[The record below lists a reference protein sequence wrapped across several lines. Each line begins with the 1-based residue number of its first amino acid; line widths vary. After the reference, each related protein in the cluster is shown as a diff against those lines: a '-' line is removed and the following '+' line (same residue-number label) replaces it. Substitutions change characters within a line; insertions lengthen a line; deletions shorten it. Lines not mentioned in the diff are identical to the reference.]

1 MAIKDLKKKWQEFN
15 WRETNWREIG
25 KTLPARA
32 AAVGR
37 SPLWQRRAAW
47 AVGSLVV
54 LWVVAY
60 AAVPPILK
68 SQLEKIASEK
78 LGRQVTVGEVDF
90 KPWSLELT
98 LRDLAIARAG
108 PVGGASAASPQAT
121 PQFSVKR
128 LYIDAE
134 LESLL
139 RLAPVAD
146 AVQVDEPI
154 AFLTHQ
160 GEGRYDIDD
169 ILERFKTPADAPAG
183 DPPKFAVYNI
193 VVSGGR
199 MDFTDQSVGKTHE
212 LRELGLS
219 VPFLSN
225 LKSQRE
231 VKTSPHLAFKLNGS
245 SFDTAAEG
253 TPFAQT
259 HKTDATFTL
268 RGFDLNPYLA
278 YWPASLPFRLQSAVL
293 HANAKVAFEQT
304 PATVVRISGTVTAEK
319 IRVLAAQTVGQS
331 PAVAPARAAKP
342 GASGKRA
349 ADGEAQPPARADLL
363 AFERLQITMDDVRP
377 LEQFVKLSAVELT
390 APTLSLARDR
400 AGRLNLLSPAPD
412 AIKKGAGGAQPERA
426 TGQNSSDIQ
435 AQAPAG
441 AASAGAPAS
450 APSTKTT
457 PSSAPWKVQIARV
470 AVRAG
475 RMNWLDESLASPAD
489 IRLAGLTL
497 DASGIAMP
505 FAANAPLRFNGSLG
519 LEPAAIAP
527 APAPAKTGA
536 KQPAKTSASSAAST
550 AQAIATPALLTFS
563 GTATDQAAQATA
575 TVAAWPLGMAAKYVG
590 QFLLPALNGQ
600 LDAQL
605 GVNWQAPSGDKP
617 QQLQVTA
624 PQLAVSDI
632 LLAQG
637 KVSLVSVKRVE
648 LAQVDID
655 VTGQSFKAAKMQLD
669 QPKAKV
675 DRDTDKRWMYQRW
688 MASPGTATPAPPP
701 TDAATRAAAP
711 SWAVAIADV
720 QLDGGA
726 MSFSDQS
733 GSKPVAFEVTAA
745 KAQLG
750 GLVLDDRPDAKAQ
763 AAKPMPL
770 TASLRLATGRFEPG
784 KVDFNGNLGL
794 SPVQAQGRLV
804 VDRLPVQAFEP
815 YLADVL
821 NIELLRADASFK
833 GRVSYRQT
841 PAGPQA
847 QVAGDVSLEEF
858 RANTLAPSEDLL
870 AWKALN
876 LRGLNVA
883 LDPAKATRVDV
894 RETVLTDF
902 FARVII
908 LPDGRIN
915 LQNLVKPG
923 KDAVAASAEGG
934 TATLALSPSSASS
947 SPQASSATETIAS
960 GAQPLRSS
968 GPKGSKFVSAAPV
981 SPTAPAAA
989 AGGSPP
995 PIVNFGPISLING
1008 KVLFSDRFVKPNY
1021 SADLSDLTGKLSA
1034 FSSVAPTVPGTT
1046 ATVPNMADLELRGR
1060 AEGTASLEILGKL
1073 NPLAKPLALD
1083 IKGKVRDLE
1092 LPPLSPY
1099 SVKYSGYGINRG
1111 KLSVDVGYVVQP
1123 DGRLTATNKVILN
1136 QLSFGDKVEGSTAS
1150 LPVKLAVALLA
1161 DRNGVIDIDLPIS
1174 GSLNDPQFSL
1184 GPIIVKVILN
1194 VIVKAITAP
1203 FSLLANALGG
1213 GGEELSTVGFAAGS
1227 AELGPEAKAGLDKVA
1242 KALVDRP
1249 SLRLTVVGT
1258 SSVDAERDG
1267 FKRERLDAL
1276 VRAEKRRATAKEGGT
1291 ATAAVSI
1298 SPAEYPALLKE
1309 VYKRAD
1315 MPKPRNLVGLAKDL
1329 PVPEMEKLLLA
1340 DIKVN
1345 DDAMRE
1351 LAVQRG
1357 VAVKDYLASRDL
1369 PPERLFL
1376 GAAKAVPP
1384 EAKWTPRAELN
1395 LAMP

>member
-1 MAIKDLKKKWQEFN
+1 MAINDLKNK
-15 WRETNWREIG
+15 WREIEWRNLT

-32 AAVGR
+32 AGVAR
-37 SPLWQRRAAW
+37 SPLWRRRAAW
-47 AVGSLVV
+47 ALGALLLVWA
-54 LWVVAY
+54 LAY
-60 AAVPPILK
+60 AAVPSLLK

-78 LGRQVTVGEVDF
+78 LGRQVTVGAVDF

-98 LRDLAIARAG
+98 LRDLAVARPGPAG
-108 PVGGASAASPQAT
+108 APQGR
-121 PQFSVKR
+121 PQLAVKR
-128 LYIDAE
+128 IYIDAE

-146 AVQVDEPI
+146 AVVVEEPV

-169 ILERFKTPADAPAG
+169 ILERLKTPEGQPAG
-183 DPPKFAVYNI
+183 DPPRFAVYNI

-199 MDFTDQSVGKTHE
+199 MDFVDRSVGKTHE
-212 LRELGLS
+212 LRELNLS

-231 VKTSPHLAFKLNGS
+231 IKTSPHLAFKLNGS

-268 RGFDLNPYLA
+268 RGLDLNPYLA

-293 HANAKVAFEQT
+293 HADAKVAFEQT
-304 PATVVRISGTVTAEK
+304 PATVVRISGTMTADK
-319 IRVLAAQTVGQS
+319 VRLQVAGQ
-331 PAVAPARAAKP
+331 APAAVPVQPSSRPPA
-342 GASGKRA
+342 GKRGDA
-349 ADGEAQPPARADLL
+349 PPAARPDLL
-363 AFERLQITMDDVRP
+363 VFDRLQVTMDDVRP

-390 APTLSLARDR
+390 APTLSIARDR
-400 AGRLNLLSPAPD
+400 AGRLNLLPPATTAATKSEASSPNSAK
-412 AIKKGAGGAQPERA
+412 AA
-426 TGQNSSDIQ
+426 TGASSS
-435 AQAPAG
+435 P
-441 AASAGAPAS
+441 
-450 APSTKTT
+450 T
-457 PSSAPWKVQIARV
+457 PSAKASPPTPWKVQVARV
-470 AVRAG
+470 ALRAG
-475 RMNWLDESLASPAD
+475 TVNWRDETLVSPAD
-489 IRLAGLTL
+489 IRLTGLVL
-497 DASGIAMP
+497 DASTIALP
-505 FAANAPLRFNGSLG
+505 FAANAPLQFSGSVG
-519 LEPAAIAP
+519 LDPLAAVP
-527 APAPAKTGA
+527 GSP
-536 KQPAKTSASSAAST
+536 QAA
-550 AQAIATPALLTFS
+550 ATPALLAFK
-563 GTATDQAAQATA
+563 GTATDQAAQLTA
-575 TVAAWPLGMAAKYVG
+575 DLRAWPLGMAAKYVG
-590 QFLLPALNGQ
+590 HFLLPALHGQ

-605 GVNWQAPSGDKP
+605 GVNWQAASGDKP
-617 QQLQVTA
+617 QALQITA
-624 PQLAVSDI
+624 PQIAVSDVQ
-632 LLAQG
+632 LAQG
-637 KVSLVSVKRVE
+637 KVSLVSVKRVD

-655 VTGQSFKAAKMQLD
+655 VTGQTFKAAKLQLTE
-669 QPKAKV
+669 PKAKV
-675 DRDTDKRWMYQRW
+675 DRDSDRRWMYERW
-688 MASPGTATPAPPP
+688 MTNAGTTTPPPPP

-711 SWAVAIADV
+711 TWAVAINDV

-726 MSFSDQS
+726 MSFSDKA
-733 GSKPVAFEVTAA
+733 GAKPVTFEVTGA
-745 KAQLG
+745 KARLG
-750 GLVLDDRPDAKAQ
+750 GLLLDDRPASRAQ
-763 AAKPMPL
+763 AAKPVPL

-784 KVDFNGNLGL
+784 KVDFNGSLGL
-794 SPVQAQGRLV
+794 APVQAQGRLL

-815 YLADVL
+815 YFADVL

-833 GRVSYRQT
+833 GRVAYRQT

-876 LRGLNVA
+876 LRGFHVA
-883 LDPAKATRVDV
+883 LDPAKATRVEV
-894 RETVLTDF
+894 KETVLTDF
-902 FARVII
+902 FARVIVM
-908 LPDGRIN
+908 PDGRIN
-915 LQNLVKPG
+915 LQDLVKSKEAP
-923 KDAVAASAEGG
+923 VADGTASA
-934 TATLALSPSSASS
+934 AAAPASA
-947 SPQASSATETIAS
+947 PAAVPKTIAADAK
-960 GAQPLRSS
+960 GAQA
-968 GPKGSKFVSAAPV
+968 SAAPP
-981 SPTAPAAA
+981 PT
-989 AGGSPP
+989 
-995 PIVNFGPISLING
+995 VNFGPISLING

-1034 FSSVAPTVPGTT
+1034 FSSVAPAAPAG
-1046 ATVPNMADLELRGR
+1046 ATGAAAVAAPAMADLELRGR

-1099 SVKYSGYGINRG
+1099 SVKYSGYGIERG
-1111 KLSVDVGYVVQP
+1111 KLSVDVSYVVQP

-1136 QLSFGDKVEGSTAS
+1136 QLSFGEKVPGSTAS

-1184 GPIIVKVILN
+1184 GPIIIKVIVN

-1203 FSLLANALGG
+1203 FSLLANAFGG
-1213 GGEELSTVGFAAGS
+1213 GGDELSTVGFAAGS
-1227 AELGPEAKAGLDKVA
+1227 AELGPEARAGLDKVA
-1242 KALVDRP
+1242 KALADRP
-1249 SLRLTVVGT
+1249 SLKLTVVGT
-1258 SSVDAERDG
+1258 SSVEAERDG

-1276 VRAEKRRATAKEGGT
+1276 VRAEKRRATVKDGGT
-1291 ATAAVSI
+1291 TAAAVSI
-1298 SPAEYPALLKE
+1298 SPAEYPALLTE

-1340 DIKVN
+1340 DIQVN
-1345 DDAMRE
+1345 DGAMRE

-1357 VAVKDYLASRDL
+1357 VAVKDYLASREL